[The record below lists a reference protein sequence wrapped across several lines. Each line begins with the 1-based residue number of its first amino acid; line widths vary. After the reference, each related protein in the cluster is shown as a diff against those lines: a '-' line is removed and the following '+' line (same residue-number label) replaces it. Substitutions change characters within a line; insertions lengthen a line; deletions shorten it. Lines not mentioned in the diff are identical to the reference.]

1 METILD
7 LHIHSKFSRACS
19 KNLTLPVIAAA
30 CDVRGI
36 DVVATGDFTHPQWRR
51 AIEEELVEV
60 APGLFAV
67 KGSAAR
73 ARFILGTEI
82 SCIYSHAGKVRRVHV
97 LVFAPSLDAV
107 RGIAAALEK
116 RGCNLRADGR
126 PIIGLSAKELLACI
140 LEVDSRCVMIPAHA
154 WTPWFAVFGS
164 KSGYDALSECF
175 EDLTSHIF
183 AIETGLSS
191 DPAMNARLSSLDS
204 LALISCSDAHSPEK
218 LGREATVLDFAS
230 RDAVSYDAIMA
241 TLRANSPETFLYT
254 IEFFPEEGKYHMDG
268 HATCGV
274 RCTPA
279 ETKQWGGRCPVC
291 GKPITVGVLN
301 RIDALADRGEEAL
314 VQRHIPHRSIVP
326 LREIVA
332 NAFGVGVGSKRVAA
346 MYDKITTEVGTE
358 FFVLLYASIEVI
370 AQHAT
375 PEIALGV
382 ERMRS
387 GTIFISPGYDGVFGT
402 VSVFQDSDR
411 KQRVQSPLL

>member
-7 LHIHSKFSRACS
+7 LHIHSKYSRACS
-19 KNLTLPVIAAA
+19 KNLTLPVIVEA

-36 DVVATGDFTHPQWRR
+36 DVVATGDFTHPQWVRSLD
-51 AIEEELVEV
+51 EELVEV
-60 APGLFAV
+60 ASGIFAV
-67 KGSAAR
+67 KGSTAR

-97 LVFAPSLDAV
+97 LVFAPSLAAV
-107 RGIAAALEK
+107 HGIIAALE
-116 RGCNLRADGR
+116 RHGCNLRADGR
-126 PIIGLSAKELLACI
+126 PIIGLSAKQLLTLI
-140 LEVDSRCVMIPAHA
+140 LEVDSRCVLIPAHA

-191 DPAMNARLSSLDS
+191 DPTMNARLSALDS
-204 LALISCSDAHSPEK
+204 IALISCSDAHSPDK

-230 RDAVSYDAIMA
+230 REAVTYDAIMA
-241 TLRANSPETFLYT
+241 TLRANTPETLKYT

-268 HATCGV
+268 HAPCAV

-279 ETKQWGGRCPVC
+279 ETKKWNGACPKCGRA
-291 GKPITVGVLN
+291 ITVGVLN
-301 RIDALADRGEEAL
+301 RIDALADRAEEL
-314 VQRHIPHRSIVP
+314 HTHRHIPHRSIVP

-332 NAFGVGVGSKRVAA
+332 NVLGVGVGSKRVAA
-346 MYDKITTEVGTE
+346 MYNKIIAEVGNE
-358 FFVLLYASIEVI
+358 FFVLLQAPIEKIAMHAS
-370 AQHAT
+370 

-382 ERMRS
+382 ERMRA
-387 GTIFISPGYDGVFGT
+387 GNVYISPGYDGVFGT
-402 VSVFQDSDR
+402 ISVFQDAER
-411 KQRVQSPLL
+411 RQKNQTTLL